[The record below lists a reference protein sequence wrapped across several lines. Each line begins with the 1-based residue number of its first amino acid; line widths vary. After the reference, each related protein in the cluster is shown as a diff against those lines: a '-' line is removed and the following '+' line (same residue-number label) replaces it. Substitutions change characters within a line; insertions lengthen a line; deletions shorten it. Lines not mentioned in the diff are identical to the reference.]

1 METPENLKYQDTDE
15 WVNVE
20 GATATVGISD
30 YAQDQL
36 SDIVFVEY
44 SFSAGDGIK
53 KGDVLAT
60 IESVK
65 AAGDVLSPVSGKIL
79 EVNENL
85 EDKPETLNEDPFK
98 AGWMCKVELS
108 KPEELDVMMN
118 ASDYI
123 KYCEERD

>member
-20 GATATVGISD
+20 GTTATVGISD

-44 SFSAGDGIK
+44 NFSVGDEIK
-53 KGDVLAT
+53 KGGVLAT

-79 EVNENL
+79 EVNQNL

-98 AGWMCKVELS
+98 AGWMCKIEMS

-123 KYCEERD
+123 KYCNERD

>member
-1 METPENLKYQDTDE
+1 METPENLKYRDTDE

-20 GATATVGISD
+20 GTTATVGISD

-44 SFSAGDGIK
+44 NFSAGDEIK
-53 KGDVLAT
+53 KDDVLAT

-79 EVNENL
+79 EFNQNL

-98 AGWMCKVELS
+98 AGWMCKIEMS

-123 KYCEERD
+123 KYCNERD

>member
-20 GATATVGISD
+20 ETTATVGISD

-44 SFSAGDGIK
+44 NFSAGDEIK

-65 AAGDVLSPVSGKIL
+65 AAGDVLSPISGKIL
-79 EVNENL
+79 GVNKNL

-98 AGWMCKVELS
+98 AGWMCEIEMS

-123 KYCEERD
+123 KYCNERD